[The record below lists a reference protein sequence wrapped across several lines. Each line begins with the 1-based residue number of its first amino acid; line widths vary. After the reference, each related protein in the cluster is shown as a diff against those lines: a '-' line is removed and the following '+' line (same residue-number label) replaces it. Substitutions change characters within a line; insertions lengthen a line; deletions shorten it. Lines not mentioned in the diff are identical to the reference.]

1 MQKLEHQQVDETIY
15 YEQLDNGLDIYVC
28 PKPGFHKT
36 YATFTTRYGS
46 IDRSFRLP
54 GEAKQTVPDGI
65 AHFLEH
71 KMFEQ
76 ESGEDV
82 FQQFA
87 IQGASAN
94 AFTSFT
100 RTAYLFSCTDR
111 VDANLKTLLDYVQSP
126 YFTDENVEKEKGI
139 IGQEIRMYDDT
150 PDWRSYFGLI
160 RAFYAQHPVGIDIAG
175 TVESIQEIT
184 KETLYTCY
192 ETFYHPSNMLLFVVG
207 NVQPEEV
214 FSLMR
219 ENQAAKPF
227 KPQAEIER
235 FFPDE
240 SDQVAMKQNL
250 IHLPVGIPKLMFGFK
265 EKRSALG
272 KTGDDA
278 LKQELMTGILL
289 ESLFGSGSD
298 LYQSLYDQG
307 LIDEQFGYD
316 YTLEPGFA
324 FSMIGGD
331 TPDPDRL
338 LSIIEQELPKR
349 VEKGISE
356 TTFSRI
362 RKKKIGNAL
371 RALNSPEYIANQFT
385 QYNFV
390 GTDLFRITPL
400 LESITLEE
408 VNERMKESFQM
419 EQMAVSVVTAKT
431 DTSEVK

>member
-1 MQKLEHQQVDETIY
+1 MQKLSHQQVQETIY
-15 YEQLDNGLDIYVC
+15 YEQLDNGLSVYVC
-28 PKPGFHKT
+28 PKKGFHKT

-54 GEAKQTVPDGI
+54 GQEKRTVPDGI

-87 IQGASAN
+87 LQGASAN

-100 RTAYLFSCTDR
+100 RTAYLFSCTDQ
-111 VDANLKTLLDYVQSP
+111 VDANLTTLLDYVQSP

-139 IGQEIRMYDDT
+139 IGQEIRMYDDA

-160 RAFYAQHPVGIDIAG
+160 RAFYHEHPVKIDIAG

-184 KETLYTCY
+184 KETLYQCY
-192 ETFYHPSNMLLFVVG
+192 ETFYHPSNMLLFIVG
-207 NVQPEEV
+207 NVEPEHI
-214 FSLMR
+214 FSLVR
-219 ENQAAKPF
+219 ENQAQKSF
-227 KPQAEIER
+227 QPQAEIER
-235 FFPDE
+235 FFPAEPDT
-240 SDQVAMKQNL
+240 VAQKRNI
-250 IHLPVGIPKLMFGFK
+250 IHLPVGIPKVMFGFK
-265 EKRSALG
+265 EKQSALG
-272 KTGDDA
+272 KTGDEA
-278 LKQELMTGILL
+278 LKQELTTGIIN
-289 ESLFGSGSD
+289 EALFGSGSE

-307 LIDEQFGYD
+307 LIDEQFAYD

-324 FSMIGGD
+324 FSMYGGD

-338 LSIIEQELPKR
+338 LQVIEQEIPKQ
-349 VEKGISE
+349 VSQGIAE
-356 TTFSRI
+356 EEFSRI
-362 RKKKIGNAL
+362 RKKQIGRTL

-385 QYNFV
+385 QYNFI

-400 LESITLEE
+400 LESITLDD
-408 VNERMKESFQM
+408 VNQRMQECLQL
-419 EQMAVSVVTAKT
+419 EQMAVSIVTSKPA
-431 DTSEVK
+431 